1 MHETRRAFK
10 TPSKDAA
17 NPLHTRLGNNQATVS
32 VLKLMMI
39 IQVYVRFLMLR
50 RRLMRLIGQN
60 IVCYLP
66 PSLTL
71 RITLAYL
78 AYISMFCLTQE
89 RGRQNISMKRQQ
101 LVGSCRRWALSARS
115 VDGSL

>member
-1 MHETRRAFK
+1 MYDETRRAFK

-17 NPLHTRLGNNQATVS
+17 NPLHTRLGNDQATVS

-39 IQVYVRFLMLR
+39 IQVHVRFLMLR
-50 RRLMRLIGQN
+50 RRLMRL

-78 AYISMFCLTQE
+78 AYMSMYCLTQE

-115 VDGSL
+115 VGGSL